1 MNESNDIERK
11 ANQGL
16 NDFERKGGDID
27 KVKGELNSRLDSL
40 FDEPPA
46 KIKKNGA
53 VIAFF
58 VLIILTLVIL
68 GIYMFNESSKENE
81 ESTIYFVEF
90 FEPLPTTYISRGND
104 ADNLTNDQTVRS
116 GMQAYEN
123 GEYNKAIE
131 LLSKENLTED
141 SKLYLYISYL
151 AIGEGTKSTSGLEE
165 LAKSQN
171 YKYQD
176 AALWYLALA
185 YVQAGDEVNAI
196 FVLEEIQ
203 EYPNHYKKGQAA
215 DLANQLKN

>member
-1 MNESNDIERK
+1 MNESNDLERK
-11 ANQGL
+11 SNQGL
-16 NDFERKGGDID
+16 NDFERKGGNIEN
-27 KVKGELNSRLDSL
+27 VRAELNNRLDTL
-40 FDEPPA
+40 LDEPPA

-90 FEPLPTTYISRGND
+90 FESLPTTYISRGSD

-131 LLSKENLTED
+131 LLSNENLTED
-141 SKLYLYISYL
+141 TKLYLYISYL

-171 YKYQD
+171 YQFQD

-185 YVQAGDEVNAI
+185 YVQAGDEAKAI
-196 FVLEEIQ
+196 EVFEEIQ
-203 EYPNHYKKGQAA
+203 RYPNHYKKDEAVE
-215 DLANQLKN
+215 LINRLEK